1 MPTFDPYYTAIVIVG
16 LVGGVLGVCAY
27 LTLGERKISAW
38 MQDRVG
44 PNRVGPGGLLQPIA
58 DGGKFFLKEEVIPDH
73 VDKVFYLLAPAVAVG
88 TALLALAIVPFGATT
103 PTPDPVPAL
112 PTTVAVTVDRD
123 FGELPAATQQA
134 PPSPV
139 ETFEQQ
145 QTEYRSH
152 FNFVLAPG
160 LDIGVLYIFAL
171 GSLAVYGVILAGW
184 SANNK
189 YSLLG
194 SLRSSAQI
202 ISYEIPLGMSV
213 LGVFL
218 IVGSLN
224 PEKIIHWQAVGG
236 PADPVLSRLGL
247 GTAWW
252 MALFQPLALL
262 LFMVSTYAESS
273 RLPFDLPEAEQELV
287 GGYHTEYSS
296 LKLGLML
303 LTEYVHL
310 VTTSFMVS
318 VLFLGGWSFF
328 GLESVTGNA
337 IGDAVLK
344 LLILCGKMVGLCV
357 FAQFVRWTIPRFRFD
372 QLMNL
377 AWKVIIPLALL
388 NLLAVMCVKQFGGSL
403 LVLTGVNV
411 LLFFGAGLMSV
422 RAHGTVTNPKRPV
435 VKLPPGLP
443 AGVTFAGK

>member
-1 MPTFDPYYTAIVIVG
+1 MPTLDPLVITAILIVG
-16 LVGGVLGVCAY
+16 LIGGVLGVCGY

-44 PNRVGPGGLLQPIA
+44 PNRVGPGGLLQPLA

-73 VDKVFYLLAPAVAVG
+73 VDKIFYLLAPAVAVG
-88 TALLALAIVPFGATT
+88 TALLALAVVPFGQTT
-103 PTPDPVPAL
+103 PPPDA
-112 PTTVAVTVDRD
+112 VATGPGAV
-123 FGELPAATQQA
+123 A
-134 PPSPV
+134 
-139 ETFEQQ
+139 TFEAQQ
-145 QTEYRSH
+145 KAYQESL
-152 FNFVLAPG
+152 NFVIAPG

-194 SLRSSAQI
+194 ALRSSAQI
-202 ISYEIPLGMSV
+202 VSYEIPLGMSV

-218 IVGSLN
+218 LVGSLN
-224 PEKIIHWQAVGG
+224 PEKIIAWQAGTNSG
-236 PADPVLSRLGL
+236 DAVLGQVAASLSIGNN
-247 GTAWW
+247 WW
-252 MALFQPLALL
+252 LVLFQPLALL
-262 LFMVSTYAESS
+262 LFLASSYAESS

-310 VTTSFMVS
+310 VTGSFMVA

-328 GLESVTGNA
+328 GLEAVSSNVIVA
-337 IGDAVLK
+337 AVLK
-344 LLILCGKMVGLCV
+344 LAILASKMVALCV

-377 AWKVIIPLALL
+377 AWKVMIPLALL
-388 NLLAVMCVKQFGGSL
+388 NLLAVIFVKQFGWSL

-411 LLFFGAGLMSV
+411 LLFFGAGVLGARTS
-422 RAHGTVTNPKRPV
+422 GTVTNPKRKV

-443 AGVTFAGK
+443 AGVTYAGR

>member
-16 LVGGVLGVCAY
+16 LVGAVMGVCAY

-44 PNRVGPGGLLQPIA
+44 PNRVGPGGLLQPLA

-103 PTPDPVPAL
+103 PTPEPVP
-112 PTTVAVTVDRD
+112 VV
-123 FGELPAATQQA
+123 GPAAVDTFAQQQA
-134 PPSPV
+134 
-139 ETFEQQ
+139 
-145 QTEYRSH
+145 EYRSH

-160 LDIGVLYIFAL
+160 LDIGVLYLFAL

-194 SLRSSAQI
+194 SMRSSAQI

-224 PEKIIHWQAVGG
+224 PEKIIHWQAVQGS
-236 PADPVLSRLGL
+236 ADPVLDRLHL
-247 GTAWW
+247 GNNWW
-252 MALFQPLALL
+252 LLVFQPLALL
-262 LFMVSTYAESS
+262 LFMASTYAESS

-303 LTEYVHL
+303 LTEYIHL
-310 VTTSFMVS
+310 VTTSFMVA

-328 GLESVTGNA
+328 GLESVTGNP

-344 LLILCGKMVGLCV
+344 LLILSGKMVALCV

-377 AWKVIIPLALL
+377 AWKVMIPLALL
-388 NLLAVMCVKQFGGSL
+388 NLVAVMFVKQFGASL

-411 LLFFGAGLMSV
+411 LLFFGAGLMGL
-422 RAHGTVTNPKRPV
+422 RTRGTVTNPKRQVAKLPV
-435 VKLPPGLP
+435 GLPPG
-443 AGVTFAGK
+443 VTYAGK

>member
-1 MPTFDPYYTAIVIVG
+1 MPPFDPYYTAIVIVG
-16 LVGGVLGVCAY
+16 LIAGVLGVCAY

-38 MQDRVG
+38 MQDRLG
-44 PNRVGPGGLLQPIA
+44 PNRVGPGGLLQPMA

-88 TALLALAIVPFGATT
+88 TALLALAVVPFG
-103 PTPDPVPAL
+103 PTVPPPEPVSLTQSAP
-112 PTTVAVTVDRD
+112 VAAFER
-123 FGELPAATQQA
+123 QQA
-134 PPSPV
+134 
-139 ETFEQQ
+139 
-145 QTEYRSH
+145 EYQSH

-160 LDIGVLYIFAL
+160 LDIGVLYVFAL

-194 SLRSSAQI
+194 ALRSSAQI
-202 ISYEIPLGMSV
+202 VSYEIPLGMSV

-224 PEKIIHWQAVGG
+224 PEAIIGWQTSHG
-236 PADPVLSRLGL
+236 
-247 GTAWW
+247 WW
-252 MALFQPLALL
+252 LAAFQPLTLL
-262 LFMVSTYAESS
+262 LFMTSGYAESS

-310 VTTSFMVS
+310 VTGRFILS

-328 GLESVTGNA
+328 GLESVFENPVA
-337 IGDAVLK
+337 AAVVK
-344 LLILCGKMVGLCV
+344 LLILCGKMVFLCV
-357 FAQFVRWTIPRFRFD
+357 FAQFIRWTIPRFRFD

-377 AWKVIIPLALL
+377 AWKVMIPLALL
-388 NLLAVMCVKQFGGSL
+388 NLVAVMVVLEFRWPL
-403 LVLTGVNV
+403 VVLTAVSIA
-411 LLFFGAGLMSV
+411 LFFGAGVVGVWMRGS
-422 RAHGTVTNPKRPV
+422 VTNPKRPV
-435 VKLPPGLP
+435 AKLPRGLP
-443 AGVTFAGK
+443 AGVTYAGK

>member
-1 MPTFDPYYTAIVIVG
+1 MPTFDPMITAILIVG
-16 LVGGVLGVCAY
+16 LIAGVLSVCGY

-44 PNRVGPGGLLQPIA
+44 PNRVGPGGLLQPLA
-58 DGGKFFLKEEVIPDH
+58 DGGKFFLKEEVIPSH
-73 VDKVFYLLAPAVAVG
+73 VDRVFYLLAPAVAVG
-88 TALLALAIVPFGATT
+88 TALMALAIVPFGATT
-103 PTPDPVPAL
+103 PAPDAV
-112 PTTVAVTVDRD
+112 VATEPGAV
-123 FGELPAATQQA
+123 A
-134 PPSPV
+134 
-139 ETFEQQ
+139 TFEAQQ
-145 QTEYRSH
+145 KAYADS

-202 ISYEIPLGMSV
+202 VSYEIPLGMSV
-213 LGVFL
+213 LGVF
-218 IVGSLN
+218 IVVGSLN
-224 PEKIIHWQAVGG
+224 PEKIIAWQ
-236 PADPVLSRLGL
+236 LSHG
-247 GTAWW
+247 WFI
-252 MALFQPLALL
+252 LFQPLALL

-303 LTEYVHL
+303 LTEYIHL
-310 VTTSFMVS
+310 VTASFMLS
-318 VLFLGGWSFF
+318 VLFLGGWSLF
-328 GLESVTGNA
+328 GLESLITNPILG
-337 IGDAVLK
+337 AVVK
-344 LLILCGKMVGLCV
+344 LLVLSGKMVALCV

-377 AWKVIIPLALL
+377 AWKVMIPLALL
-388 NLLAVMCVKQFGGSL
+388 NLLAVMIVKQFGVALIVLAGVS
-403 LVLTGVNV
+403 LVLFV
-411 LLFFGAGLMSV
+411 GAGVMGA
-422 RAHGTVTNPKRPV
+422 RTRGTITNPKRAV
-435 VKLPPGLP
+435 KKLPPGLP
-443 AGVTFAGK
+443 AGVTYAGK

>member
-1 MPTFDPYYTAIVIVG
+1 MPPFDSTYTALIIVG
-16 LVGGVLGVCAY
+16 LIGGVMGVCAY

-38 MQDRVG
+38 MQDRIG
-44 PNRVGPGGLLQPIA
+44 PNRAGPGGLLQPIA
-58 DGGKFFLKEEVIPDH
+58 DGGKFFLKEEVIPSH

-88 TALLALAIVPFGATT
+88 TALMALAIVPFGSTT
-103 PTPDPVPAL
+103 PAPDPVPVPSVVL
-112 PTTVAVTVDRD
+112 PTVSPT
-123 FGELPAATQQA
+123 
-134 PPSPV
+134 PV

-145 QTEYRSH
+145 QAEYRSH

-202 ISYEIPLGMSV
+202 VSYEIPLGMSV

-218 IVGSLN
+218 VVGSLN
-224 PEKIIHWQAVGG
+224 PEKIIAWQLAHGWF
-236 PADPVLSRLGL
+236 LLY
-247 GTAWW
+247 
-252 MALFQPLALL
+252 MPLALL
-262 LFMVSTYAESS
+262 LFLVSTYAESS

-310 VTTSFMVS
+310 VTGSFMVS
-318 VLFLGGWSFF
+318 VLFLGGWNLF
-328 GLESVTGNA
+328 GLESIFNHPVA
-337 IGDAVLK
+337 DAVLK
-344 LLILCGKMVGLCV
+344 LLVLCGKMVALCV
-357 FAQFVRWTIPRFRFD
+357 FAQLVRWTIPRFRFD

-377 AWKVIIPLALL
+377 GWKVMIPLALL
-388 NLLAVMCVKQFGGSL
+388 NLVAVMFVKQFGAYL
-403 LVLTGVNV
+403 IVLTGVNI
-411 LLFFGAGLMSV
+411 LLFFGAGLLGARTS
-422 RAHGTVTNPKRPV
+422 GTVTNPKRPV
-435 VKLPPGLP
+435 AKLPPGLP
-443 AGVTFAGK
+443 AGVTYAGK